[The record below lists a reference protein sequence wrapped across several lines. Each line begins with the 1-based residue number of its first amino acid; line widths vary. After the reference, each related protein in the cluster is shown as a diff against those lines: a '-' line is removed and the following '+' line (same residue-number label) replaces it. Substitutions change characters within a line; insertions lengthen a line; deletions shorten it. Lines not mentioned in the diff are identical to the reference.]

1 MYTGFY
7 VNTLLNDNEPLQGTF
22 PGGEEVAVKRLC
34 RNSGQGLEEF
44 KNEVILIAKLQ
55 HRNLVRLLGCCIQR
69 EEKILVY
76 EYMPNKSLDAFLFSM
91 CRLHFPC
98 ISFPNMKGQI
108 CWLNSDHC
116 CWTDPE
122 KQGLLDWKKRFD
134 IIEGIARGLLYLHR
148 DSRLRVV
155 HRDLKASNILLD
167 ADMNPKIS
175 DFGMARMFGGD
186 QNQFNTN
193 RVVGTLYARN
203 SMGHTG
209 TAPLPLGYDMLN
221 FVLQWL
227 HVSWIRNGR
236 HFLCQVWRLR
246 LWSPDLGD
254 HHRKEGCELP
264 LSRGLLEYRRICKHI
279 TCPITIG
286 WGNSPEQTNRHRPHI
301 LCGCLTFDFTNI
313 FSGMAAMER
322 GQGCG
327 ADRSSDTSIV
337 LGSTSPEMHPHRIAM
352 RAGSRGWATWHP
364 HRHPHVEQRQL
375 EPS

>member
-7 VNTLLNDNEPLQGTF
+7 VNTWLNDNELLQGTF
-22 PGGEEVAVKRLC
+22 PRGEEVAVKRLC

-44 KNEVILIAKLQ
+44 KNEVVLIAKLQ

-91 CRLHFPC
+91 CQLHFPR
-98 ISFPNMKGQI
+98 ISFPNPNWQI

-116 CWTDPE
+116 GWTDPE

-175 DFGMARMFGGD
+175 DFGMARIFGGD

-193 RVVGTLYARN
+193 RVVGTLYAQFNGPYRN
-203 SMGHTG
+203 HT
-209 TAPLPLGYDMLN
+209 TLPLGYDTLN
-221 FVLQWL
+221 FVL
-227 HVSWIRNGR
+227 
-236 HFLCQVWRLR
+236 
-246 LWSPDLGD
+246 
-254 HHRKEGCELP
+254 
-264 LSRGLLEYRRICKHI
+264 
-279 TCPITIG
+279 
-286 WGNSPEQTNRHRPHI
+286 
-301 LCGCLTFDFTNI
+301 
-313 FSGMAAMER
+313 
-322 GQGCG
+322 
-327 ADRSSDTSIV
+327 
-337 LGSTSPEMHPHRIAM
+337 
-352 RAGSRGWATWHP
+352 
-364 HRHPHVEQRQL
+364 
-375 EPS
+375 